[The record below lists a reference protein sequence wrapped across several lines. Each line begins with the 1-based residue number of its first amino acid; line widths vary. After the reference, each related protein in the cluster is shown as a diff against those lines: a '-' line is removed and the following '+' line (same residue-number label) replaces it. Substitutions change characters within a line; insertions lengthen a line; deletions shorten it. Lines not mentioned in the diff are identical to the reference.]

1 MFEKTQL
8 ALLCKYVKTA
18 ANQTYTNDTLSR

>member
-8 ALLCKYVKTA
+8 ALLCQYIKTA
-18 ANQTYTNDTLSR
+18 ANQTYANDTLSR

>member
-8 ALLCKYVKTA
+8 ARLCKYVKTA
-18 ANQTYTNDTLSR
+18 ANQTYANDTLSR